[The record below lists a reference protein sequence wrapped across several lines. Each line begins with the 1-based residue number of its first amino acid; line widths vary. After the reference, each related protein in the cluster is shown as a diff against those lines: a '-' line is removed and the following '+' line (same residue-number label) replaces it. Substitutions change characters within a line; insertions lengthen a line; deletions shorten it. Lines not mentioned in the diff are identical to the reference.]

1 MVNLIK
7 LYKFPTGVEQKK
19 KKNNKKRQST
29 QNKHSMGPVSESNG
43 LNEEER
49 GAVVA
54 SLHRV
59 LKPFLLR
66 RIKTDVIADLPGK
79 VQQII
84 KSIH

>member
-1 MVNLIK
+1 
-7 LYKFPTGVEQKK
+7 
-19 KKNNKKRQST
+19 
-29 QNKHSMGPVSESNG
+29 MGPVSESNG

-66 RIKTDVIADLPGK
+66 RIKSDVIADLPAK
-79 VQQII
+79 VWQFYTFIHYNRVFLI
-84 KSIH
+84 CPYKSGTLY